1 MQPATERMTADEL
14 SKMAEDA
21 TYIGSPHHKDVPA
34 MNLVPRPRRR
44 AVSIADANAQG
55 LDNPDCT
62 ICPRKWATRQE
73 AATELLR
80 AGIRSG
86 QVSEDA
92 AIGSL
97 PRRVWVRDPDD
108 NSIVYEAKRLSYPA
122 NGYKAYPLTLRQSRS
137 LPLQVS

>member
-1 MQPATERMTADEL
+1 MP
-14 SKMAEDA
+14 K
-21 TYIGSPHHKDVPA
+21 
-34 MNLVPRPRRR
+34 PRRG

-62 ICPRKWATRQE
+62 ICPQKWAARQE

-80 AGIRSG
+80 VGIRSG

-92 AIGSL
+92 ATGSL

-108 NSIVYEAKRLSYPA
+108 NNIVYEAKRLSHPA
-122 NGYKAYPLTLRQSRS
+122 NGYKAYPLTNRQSRS
-137 LPLQVS
+137 LTLKVI